1 MIWIDLSYSNE
12 VVVNFGVFLF
22 SFPRYLFFSP
32 WGLFLVFFLVVI
44 TDAFGWLETRSY
56 CAAQPEF
63 FSWSPEAFTSRKLG
77 LQVWT
82 ILFLADIWKSW
93 VFITNVSRTSI
104 FRKEKGRAGQSC
116 SALKNSLQFSL
127 MLVPLSPRK
136 QAETHH
142 LFLSAKIVF

>member
-1 MIWIDLSYSNE
+1 MIWIDLSCSNE

-22 SFPRYLFFSP
+22 SFPRYLFFFSL
-32 WGLFLVFFLVVI
+32 GFVFSFFLVGMI
-44 TDAFGWLETRSY
+44 DAFGWLETRSY
-56 CAAQPEF
+56 CAAQPGF
-63 FSWSPEAFTSRKLG
+63 FSRSPEAFTSRKLG
-77 LQVWT
+77 LQVSA

-93 VFITNVSRTSI
+93 VFITNVARTGI

-116 SALKNSLQFSL
+116 SPLKNSLQFSL